1 MGIELGL
8 FLLFLAA
15 GIGASGFAHAE
26 VKRHARVKL
35 DP

>member
-1 MGIELGL
+1 MTIELGL

-26 VKRHARVKL
+26 AKRART
-35 DP
+35 